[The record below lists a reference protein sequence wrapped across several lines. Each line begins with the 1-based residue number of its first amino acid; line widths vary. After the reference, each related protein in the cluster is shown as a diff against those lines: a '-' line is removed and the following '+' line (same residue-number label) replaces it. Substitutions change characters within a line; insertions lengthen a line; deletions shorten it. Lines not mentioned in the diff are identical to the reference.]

1 MSKIFNLLESLKLA
15 SEETSEIFSKSTRD
29 IDNLNVYK
37 DSLSDVIYIKDFF
50 VGDDEYSKGEYRNK
64 HSSGS
69 LEDIA
74 DCNRRIEHFFDFYNK
89 KIICDFGCGAG
100 SFLVKSIEN
109 SKQSFGV
116 ELQENFREE
125 LNHKNI
131 KCTKSI
137 NEIPNGLDT
146 CFLFHVL
153 EHLEDPIKHLK
164 EIKSKLSNNGKIVI
178 EVPHARDFLIKK
190 VKVKEFIKFTL
201 WSQHLILHTR
211 ESLYSFLDESGFK
224 NINIYGIQRYSLANH
239 IQWIKDK
246 KPGGHYG
253 DLKDIETPEIKHAY
267 QEALNKIDA
276 TDTLIAIAEKN

>member
-1 MSKIFNLLESLKLA
+1 M
-15 SEETSEIFSKSTRD
+15 RCR
-29 IDNLNVYK
+29 V
-37 DSLSDVIYIKDFF
+37 
-50 VGDDEYSKGEYRNK
+50 
-64 HSSGS
+64 
-69 LEDIA
+69 
-74 DCNRRIEHFFDFYNK
+74 
-89 KIICDFGCGAG
+89 
-100 SFLVKSIEN
+100 FLVKSIEN